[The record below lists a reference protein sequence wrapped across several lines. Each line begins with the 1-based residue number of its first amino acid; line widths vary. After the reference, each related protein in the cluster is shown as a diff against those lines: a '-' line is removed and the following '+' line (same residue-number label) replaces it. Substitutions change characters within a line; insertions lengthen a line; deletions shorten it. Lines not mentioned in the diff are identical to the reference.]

1 MGKMWSIR
9 TRECYSA
16 FRKEILPYVTT
27 WVNLEDKMWR
37 SQSQKDR
44 LHLSFLYEGPNVIER
59 KEAEERMG
67 AAGAGGGEGA
77 SAVRWVC
84 SVSYT
89 Q

>member
-1 MGKMWSIR
+1 MWSVR
-9 TRECYSA
+9 AREYYSA

-37 SQSQKDR
+37 SQAQKGK
-44 LHLSFLYEGPNVIER
+44 LHLSLLYEGPNVIEL
-59 KEAEERMG
+59 KEAEERT
-67 AAGAGGGEGA
+67 GAGGGEGA

-84 SVSYT
+84 SLSYA